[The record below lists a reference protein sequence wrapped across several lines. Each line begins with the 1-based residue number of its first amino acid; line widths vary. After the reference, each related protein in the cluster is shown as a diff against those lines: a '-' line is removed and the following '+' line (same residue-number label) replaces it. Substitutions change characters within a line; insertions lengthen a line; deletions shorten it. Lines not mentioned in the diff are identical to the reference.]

1 MEVEKQPK
9 STEDIVRWETVLRNK
24 NTGRGSFPRP
34 AFCSVTEDGSAILP
48 GELYGSDGIARQR
61 NLNNAAKQP

>member
-1 MEVEKQPK
+1 MG
-9 STEDIVRWETVLRNK
+9 DRLRNK

-34 AFCSVTEDGSAILP
+34 AFCFVMEDGSAILP